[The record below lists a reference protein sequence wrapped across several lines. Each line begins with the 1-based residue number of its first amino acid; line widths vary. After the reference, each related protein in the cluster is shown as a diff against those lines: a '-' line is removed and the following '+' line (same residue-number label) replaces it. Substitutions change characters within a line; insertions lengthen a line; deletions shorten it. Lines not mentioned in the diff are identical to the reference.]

1 MSLRFLSAALA
12 LGLGLSGA
20 TVGVSPAVAAVD
32 PGTVSVAIAVPI
44 TVPGGTDALLGADEL
59 LNLMRP
65 SGSLARQLDAVI
77 NRPVTIAIDPRIIV
91 SVRALGTSA
100 PPTALGWLARLESA
114 TNPVF
119 PLAYADADL
128 TLTTQAG
135 AATVP
140 QVESL
145 DFAIDAELF
154 AAEASDGPTPA
165 PPTADATVP
174 STADLLAWPY
184 ESTHIAWPLENTVVS
199 TDLPV
204 LAASGYTT
212 TILSSTNVETPAG
225 GGAAATVAGQGV
237 VVSDS
242 TASEHLR
249 VASSA
254 ATEEVWDAA
263 MAALESQLVSS
274 SSTQP
279 DGASVL
285 ITLDR
290 GPLGFANRLSDTLA
304 RLQSLAG
311 ISLVS
316 ALSLAERTSVEAT
329 IIDMPQG
336 QERVDRVARAL
347 QAEAAE
353 RSFAT
358 VADDPGRITAAR
370 RAELMALLAS
380 DWRSSSRGWIEAVD
394 QFIVDSEELR
404 SSVQL
409 VQGDDATLWADNGQ
423 FLPITI
429 RNDLSQPVT
438 VVVTV
443 KPNRALLSVD
453 EGPVQV
459 VVDAGVRSTTNV
471 PVQSLAN
478 GIVTVQVSLSTTDG
492 VPLGSPIRTE
502 VNVQAG
508 WETPIVVIL
517 AALVVVILILG
528 IVRTVIRG
536 RRARND

>member
-20 TVGVSPAVAAVD
+20 TVGVSPAGAAVN

-44 TVPGGTDALLGADEL
+44 TVPGGTGALLGADEL
-59 LNLMRP
+59 INLMRP

-100 PPTALGWLARLESA
+100 PPTALSWLARLEAAS
-114 TNPVF
+114 NPVF

-135 AATVP
+135 ATTVP

-145 DFAIDAELF
+145 EFAIDADLF
-154 AAEASDGPTPA
+154 AAEASGPTSA

-174 STADLLAWPY
+174 NTVDLLAWPY
-184 ESTHIAWPLENTVVS
+184 TSTHVAWPQENTVVS
-199 TDLPV
+199 TDLPP

-212 TILSSTNVETPAG
+212 TILSSSNVQVPAG
-225 GGAAATVAGQGV
+225 GGAVATVGGQGIL
-237 VVSDS
+237 VSDS

-254 ATEEVWDAA
+254 ATDEVWDAA
-263 MAALESQLVSS
+263 MVALESQLVSS

-290 GPLGFANRLSDTLA
+290 GPLGFANRLSDTVE
-304 RLQSLAG
+304 RLQSVAG

-316 ALSLAERTSVEAT
+316 ALSLAEGTSSVEAT
-329 IIDMPQG
+329 IIDMPQD
-336 QERVDRVARAL
+336 QDRVDRVARVL

-358 VADDPGRITAAR
+358 VADDPKRITAER
-370 RAELMALLAS
+370 RAELMALLGS

-394 QFIVDSEELR
+394 QFMLDSEALR

-409 VQGDDATLWADNGQ
+409 VQSDSATLWADNGQ

-438 VVVTV
+438 VVVTI

-478 GIVTVQVSLSTTDG
+478 GIVTVQVSLSTTEG